1 MSATV
6 AADIEGRKHMF
17 GIPLDFERSFEH
29 SWDMHRTYVRRRLTV
44 LVAVTGLTMVLGA
57 QMARALVATRIPA
70 SSRTYVVEP
79 GDTLWSIASMI
90 APDHDPRAVVLEI
103 ERVNEDAADGL
114 VPGQTLAI
122 PSPS

>member
-17 GIPLDFERSFEH
+17 GISLDFERSFEH
-29 SWDMHRTYVRRRLTV
+29 SVDMHRTYVRRRLTV
-44 LVAVTGLTMVLGA
+44 LVAVIGLTMVLGA
-57 QMARALVATRIPA
+57 QMARALVATPLPA

>member
-17 GIPLDFERSFEH
+17 GISLDFERSFEH
-29 SWDMHRTYVRRRLTV
+29 NVDMHRTYVRRRLTV
-44 LVAVTGLTMVLGA
+44 LVAVIGLTMVLGA
-57 QMARALVATRIPA
+57 QMARALVATPLPA

-122 PSPS
+122 PSPT

>member
-1 MSATV
+1 MDATV
-6 AADIEGRKHMF
+6 AVDVGGRKHMF
-17 GIPLDFERSFEH
+17 GITLDFERSFEH
-29 SWDMHRTYVRRRLTV
+29 HVAMHRTYVRRRLTA
-44 LVAVTGLTMVLGA
+44 LVALVGLTMVLGG
-57 QMARALVATRIPA
+57 QMARALVAVPPPVP
-70 SSRTYVVEP
+70 SRTYVVEP

-103 ERVNEDAADGL
+103 ERVNEAVADGL